1 MPIGPRGERLPY
13 NGNGN
18 PGPDLPPMGLPTQPG
33 IDATNA
39 AMGVNRGGSPNQA
52 GGDVMAAK
60 QRLMQIAA
68 EADAILTQH
77 PELAQEMMG
86 GGAAVGGVGGM
97 PQRPVAG
104 NTGARRGGNASS
116 RVGIDATN
124 SAMGMGRGLI
134 A

>member
-13 NGNGN
+13 NGNMGAG
-18 PGPDLPPMGLPTQPG
+18 PGPDLPPMNPG
-33 IDATNA
+33 
-39 AMGVNRGGSPNQA
+39 VPNIPQ

-97 PQRPVAG
+97 PQMPVAG

>member
-1 MPIGPRGERLPY
+1 MPIGPRGEMLPY
-13 NGNGN
+13 NDNGGGPPMGAG
-18 PGPDLPPMGLPTQPG
+18 PGPDLPPMNPG
-33 IDATNA
+33 
-39 AMGVNRGGSPNQA
+39 VPNIPQ

-97 PQRPVAG
+97 PQMPVAP
-104 NTGARRGGNASS
+104 NTGPPMGGLLA
-116 RVGIDATN
+116 
-124 SAMGMGRGLI
+124 
-134 A
+134 

>member
-1 MPIGPRGERLPY
+1 MLPY
-13 NGNGN
+13 NGGPAMGAG
-18 PGPDLPPMGLPTQPG
+18 PGPDLPPMNPG
-33 IDATNA
+33 
-39 AMGVNRGGSPNQA
+39 VPNIPQ

-86 GGAAVGGVGGM
+86 GGGPTPVGVPGGMPEMPVAANTGPPMGGM
-97 PQRPVAG
+97 PQ
-104 NTGARRGGNASS
+104 
-116 RVGIDATN
+116 
-124 SAMGMGRGLI
+124 GLI